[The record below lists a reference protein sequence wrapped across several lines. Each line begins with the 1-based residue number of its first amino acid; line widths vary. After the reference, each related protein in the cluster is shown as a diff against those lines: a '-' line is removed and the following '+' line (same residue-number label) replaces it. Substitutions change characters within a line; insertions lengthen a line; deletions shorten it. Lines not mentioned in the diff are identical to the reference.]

1 MNKTSYWMLILLL
14 PVLAALAGLTAL
26 PAACLAAE
34 ELTVTMTLD
43 KEGVIQAGDSL
54 TATLHPS
61 GGRAPYFYNFTMII
75 YENEEPHIFRMDSL
89 IAESSHTWPVD
100 FGDRLVLKGLIM
112 DSNSAM
118 ATCEASLEIQGGV
131 YDPLTITDESFGP
144 GNTVNLGD
152 AITYS
157 ISAQGGQPPY
167 TYDYKLRLV
176 QDDCYFEPKGGD
188 GHSANSFSYTI
199 TRGTEGAFYCI
210 VEDAL
215 GRKAYSQQSFEFT
228 ILGDNHAPM
237 NFSET
242 HDMVKLGKDSY
253 RVTIQASATGGAQP
267 VRFYCWWILYKNG
280 DLIDEVLDLRGD
292 GAFSLEGDFDRAT
305 ASLNAADADNWWSV
319 NHFNLTFD
327 TKDADRPYLS
337 DLIVKDPLRE
347 ARDTM
352 RIESLNPDRLESL
365 KKFLEAVQGDSSDD
379 PDGSDMITV
388 TPVADDSEW
397 VRPDLATP
405 DLSNNPRMNRPLATA
420 TPEPEETTGPE
431 ILPTDLLNPDMIMP
445 QVPNLQPPQAPG
457 FPNP

>member
-1 MNKTSYWMLILLL
+1 MNKTSFWMLILLL

-131 YDPLTITDESFGP
+131 YVRSRSQ
-144 GNTVNLGD
+144 TVASVPEHRNLGD

-228 ILGDNHAPM
+228 ILGDDHAPM

-242 HDMVKLGKDSY
+242 HDMVN
-253 RVTIQASATGGAQP
+253 SA
-267 VRFYCWWILYKNG
+267 K
-280 DLIDEVLDLRGD
+280 
-292 GAFSLEGDFDRAT
+292 
-305 ASLNAADADNWWSV
+305 
-319 NHFNLTFD
+319 
-327 TKDADRPYLS
+327 
-337 DLIVKDPLRE
+337 
-347 ARDTM
+347 
-352 RIESLNPDRLESL
+352 
-365 KKFLEAVQGDSSDD
+365 
-379 PDGSDMITV
+379 TV
-388 TPVADDSEW
+388 A
-397 VRPDLATP
+397 
-405 DLSNNPRMNRPLATA
+405 
-420 TPEPEETTGPE
+420 G
-431 ILPTDLLNPDMIMP
+431 
-445 QVPNLQPPQAPG
+445 
-457 FPNP
+457 